1 METPTPSERGDASL
15 LPRPLSI
22 AEIVSPD
29 DQPIVN
35 PSLRRAGTRT
45 SLSLAQLTRG
55 ATAAKQRLPVAR
67 AFADE
72 VVTYILSQQWYDLV
86 FVHIFRLR
94 PTPYCCPASKSPEE
108 EVLLQMVLEQCT
120 AEEEHAI
127 PCPPESDS
135 GLLFVVGG
143 LLLVV
148 MAAVDWRV
156 CARRAAP
163 AGGVWRRRCA
173 AWRWA
178 GSARARSPFPQ

>member
-72 VVTYILSQQWYDLV
+72 VVTYDFYCTEQPTGEAGFEALAAAGAQLLAKQKLELV
-86 FVHIFRLR
+86 HELPEHDPAEYVLR
-94 PTPYCCPASKSPEE
+94 SR
-108 EVLLQMVLEQCT
+108 
-120 AEEEHAI
+120 
-127 PCPPESDS
+127 PPPP
-135 GLLFVVGG
+135 
-143 LLLVV
+143 
-148 MAAVDWRV
+148 
-156 CARRAAP
+156 P
-163 AGGVWRRRCA
+163 AGA
-173 AWRWA
+173 WA
-178 GSARARSPFPQ
+178 GEEAREL

>member
-120 AEEEHAI
+120 AAEEHAAT
-127 PCPPESDS
+127 
-135 GLLFVVGG
+135 GT
-143 LLLVV
+143 
-148 MAAVDWRV
+148 
-156 CARRAAP
+156 
-163 AGGVWRRRCA
+163 GGVVTRRPQGIKQHADVVLRLVHGHRLQRPYPA
-173 AWRWA
+173 ARPRPPS
-178 GSARARSPFPQ
+178 GRRGRA